1 MTINDIHSYTVFVN
15 IDKRNGKI
23 EGHQVILSK
32 EAIEL
37 IEDIILEDWEDT
49 PKVLELSS
57 YEWSF
62 KKNTPKSQKFTIG

>member
-1 MTINDIHSYTVFVN
+1 MTINDIHSYTVFAN

-37 IEDIILEDWEDT
+37 IEDIVLKDWKDT

-57 YEWSF
+57 YEVEDD
-62 KKNTPKSQKFTIG
+62 